1 MALYYGNIVAS
12 QSQLEHE
19 VRRHLTTARQLQE
32 VKAEAERANKAK
44 SEFLAKM
51 SHELRTPLNAV
62 IGYSEMLLEEA
73 EAAGHEEQT
82 ADIKRIHSAG
92 KYLLTLISGVLDLS
106 KLDAGKMEIFPERFE
121 LGGLIDEV
129 NERCRDQMAA
139 NGNEFVVDCADK
151 AGVIETDMAKLR
163 QAVIN
168 ITENAAKFTKLGT
181 VTLTASV
188 HDGWIE
194 IAVLDTGVGISP
206 ENLVNL
212 FQNFGEAEGAT
223 SSKYGG
229 TGLGL
234 ALSQKLCRLMGG
246 DVTVVSELGQG
257 SCFTIRVPAQA
268 QTAELITDTSPVADR
283 TGPGPDGQDVI
294 LVIDDDA
301 ADLDIVQ
308 RMLTK
313 EGYNVATARNALEG
327 LAAARKLRPSAIILD
342 VLMPDTD
349 GWSVLS
355 VVKDDSDLQRCP
367 VILLSVN
374 DDFQKGR
381 SLGAAAHLQKPVDR
395 EPLLRILKQ
404 LGSAAETARPTV
416 SQGESPTSHMK
427 AQTS

>member
-1 MALYYGNIVAS
+1 
-12 QSQLEHE
+12 
-19 VRRHLTTARQLQE
+19 
-32 VKAEAERANKAK
+32 
-44 SEFLAKM
+44 
-51 SHELRTPLNAV
+51 
-62 IGYSEMLLEEA
+62 
-73 EAAGHEEQT
+73 
-82 ADIKRIHSAG
+82 
-92 KYLLTLISGVLDLS
+92 
-106 KLDAGKMEIFPERFE
+106 
-121 LGGLIDEV
+121 
-129 NERCRDQMAA
+129 
-139 NGNEFVVDCADK
+139 
-151 AGVIETDMAKLR
+151 MAKLR

-194 IAVLDTGVGISP
+194 IAVRDTGVGISP

-313 EGYNVATARNALEG
+313 EGYNVATARNALQG
-327 LAAARKLRPSAIILD
+327 WRRRGSQCNHSRRPYRIRWLVMRAR
-342 VLMPDTD
+342 
-349 GWSVLS
+349 
-355 VVKDDSDLQRCP
+355 
-367 VILLSVN
+367 
-374 DDFQKGR
+374 
-381 SLGAAAHLQKPVDR
+381 
-395 EPLLRILKQ
+395 
-404 LGSAAETARPTV
+404 
-416 SQGESPTSHMK
+416 
-427 AQTS
+427 QTI